1 MGTITRT
8 SSTVTDFASAWA
20 TRRPA
25 RDGDVPAP
33 LELASGSGIPV
44 FITPYTAG
52 NIAFMRDVVD
62 NFRDGHPVYGFE
74 AIGLRDRTEPPGSVP
89 EIAKHY
95 LCAIR
100 RIQPHGPYLL
110 SGLCG
115 GSQIAYE
122 IATRLVESGEQVGPL
137 NLVNAARGELDTSP
151 RLGLA
156 DLYDMR
162 LASLAQRFKTTDLD
176 TDLDH
181 VMEQMCELHWL
192 DEPVPASDF
201 YWRQALWSASYD
213 AFIRCSLGRL
223 DIPVNVFITEES
235 AHDPEVLWDDIA
247 PRSTVRSMDEVT
259 SAQITSH
266 PAFVDA
272 MRDAFEQVGA

>member
-1 MGTITRT
+1 MGTITQP
-8 SSTVTDFASAWA
+8 SSIVTDFASVWA
-20 TRRPA
+20 TRQPA
-25 RDGDVPAP
+25 HNGDVPVP
-33 LELASGSGIPV
+33 LELASGEGIPV

-74 AIGLRDRTEPPGSVP
+74 AIGLRDRTEPPRSVP
-89 EIAKHY
+89 AIAEQY
-95 LCAIR
+95 LRAIR

-122 IATRLVESGEQVGPL
+122 IATRLVQSGEQVGPL

-151 RLGLA
+151 RLDLC

-162 LASLAQRFKTTDLD
+162 LASLAQRFTATDLD
-176 TDLDH
+176 ADLDH
-181 VMEQMCELHWL
+181 VMQQMCELQWL

-201 YWRQALWSASYD
+201 YWRQALWAASYD
-213 AFIRCSLGRL
+213 AFVRCSLGRL
-223 DIPVNVFITEES
+223 DIPVNIFIAEES
-235 AHDPEVLWDDIA
+235 AHDPEVRWHDIA
-247 PRSTVRSMDEVT
+247 PRSTVRSMEVVT

-266 PAFVDA
+266 PAFVTA
-272 MRDAFEQVGA
+272 MRDAFEQVSA